1 MLTVITSQCLEIKLI
16 WFMLAEQEEIA
27 KGKPSGEALTWEDLS
42 KMKYTWRVAMETL
55 RMFPPIFGGFR
66 KAATDIEYDGYLIP
80 KGWQVIET
88 LLPVIRT
95 PFHAIMLLIKSFLHV
110 YRFSGLQQ

>member
-1 MLTVITSQCLEIKLI
+1 MLS
-16 WFMLAEQEEIA
+16 EQEEIA

-66 KAATDIEYDGYLIP
+66 KAATDIEYDGYFIP
-80 KGWQVIET
+80 KGWQVIQT
-88 LLPVIRT
+88 LLPSCIRT
-95 PFHAIMLLIKSFLHV
+95 SFHAIMLLIKSFLHV
-110 YRFSGLQQ
+110 YRFFGSQQ